1 LYQIKQD
8 TDMVLEDIIDDI
20 AIDAL
25 DLHDSDESGAD
36 LHLDDLDLD

>member
-1 LYQIKQD
+1 
-8 TDMVLEDIIDDI
+8 MVLEDIIDDI